1 MDKRVLLRHSG
12 SYVFCMENQQYLLDN
27 IGPMFVEQEKN
38 KAAAEAQTLQP
49 DAEGN
54 VTLPTT
60 GAITAPIVNEEVSK
74 PGAP

>member
-1 MDKRVLLRHSG
+1 M
-12 SYVFCMENQQYLLDN
+12 DN
-27 IGPMFVEQEKN
+27 IGPMFVEQQN
-38 KAAAEAQTLQP
+38 QKAAEEAQSLQP

-60 GAITAPIVNEEVSK
+60 GAITAPVVNEEVSK

>member
-1 MDKRVLLRHSG
+1 
-12 SYVFCMENQQYLLDN
+12 
-27 IGPMFVEQEKN
+27 MFVEQEKN

>member
-1 MDKRVLLRHSG
+1 
-12 SYVFCMENQQYLLDN
+12 
-27 IGPMFVEQEKN
+27 MFVEQEKN

-60 GAITAPIVNEEVSK
+60 GAITAPVVNEEVSK

>member
-1 MDKRVLLRHSG
+1 
-12 SYVFCMENQQYLLDN
+12 MENQQYLLDN
-27 IGPMFVEQEKN
+27 VGPMFVEQEKQ
-38 KAAAEAQTLQP
+38 KAEQQAQTLQP